1 MGQKMEREMYFPKS
15 QIIKFYDEIE
25 QFPNNN
31 LRIGQ
36 RFHQYMKLEK
46 ITGLDKPICDKIYEM
61 NDIKTFKSFIRP
73 YIDKHN

>member
-1 MGQKMEREMYFPKS
+1 MQEVVIYTP
-15 QIIKFYDEIE
+15 
-25 QFPNNN
+25 
-31 LRIGQ
+31 
-36 RFHQYMKLEK
+36 LEK